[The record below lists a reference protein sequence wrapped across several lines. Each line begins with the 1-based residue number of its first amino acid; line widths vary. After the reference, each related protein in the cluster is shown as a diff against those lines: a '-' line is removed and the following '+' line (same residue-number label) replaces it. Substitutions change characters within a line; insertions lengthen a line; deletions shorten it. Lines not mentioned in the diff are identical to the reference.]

1 MQLRPYKIDIP
12 QADVDD
18 LEARL
23 MRVRWPHPARN
34 GQDWSRGVPYAYLK
48 ELVDH
53 WLHRFDWR
61 RQEAALNKHDQFLAE
76 IDGQLIHCFHV
87 KSKAPNAMPLL
98 MAHGWP
104 SSSIEF
110 VKLVE
115 PLVNPPDRKNAF
127 DLVLPTTPGF
137 GLSSPVTDDWD
148 APRTARACSQL
159 MKMLGYKRYG
169 VHGGDIGAD
178 IVSEINHV
186 DPGVVGVHSST
197 DMPSILWFVKFMGG
211 DPLANPNLTD
221 RDKHDVKTIIDR
233 NADGGGYLE
242 IQKTRPLTIG
252 YALNDSPLGQL
263 AWIVEKMQAWTDE
276 TKSLPEDAIDRDQML
291 TNVSLYWFTKS
302 GASAA
307 QFIYNNLRAQRDWGA
322 PSFAPT
328 GMACFGAK
336 PAGRALIPEKH
347 MKYWSEHAVGGHFP
361 AMEVPALLA
370 ADLRAF
376 FAAFR

>member
-1 MQLRPYKIDIP
+1 MKIQPYKIDIP
-12 QADVDD
+12 QIDIDD
-18 LEARL
+18 LKQRL
-23 MRVRWPHPARN
+23 MRARWPHPTQN

-61 RQEAALNKHDQFLAE
+61 THEARLNAHDQIVAE
-76 IDGQLIHCFHV
+76 VDGQRIHCFHI

-98 MAHGWP
+98 CAHGWP

-110 VKLVE
+110 LKLVE
-115 PLVNPPDRKNAF
+115 PLTNPPDAKHAF

-137 GLSSPVTDDWD
+137 GLSSPVVDDWD
-148 APRTARACSQL
+148 APRTARAYSEI
-159 MKMLGYKRYG
+159 MKALGYKRYG

-178 IVSEINHV
+178 IIGEINHV
-186 DPGVVGVHSST
+186 DANVVGVHSST

-211 DPLANPNLTD
+211 DPLSNPNLTD
-221 RDKHDVKTIIDR
+221 RDKQDVQAILDR

-242 IQKTRPLTIG
+242 IQKTKPLTIG
-252 YALNDSPLGQL
+252 YALSDSPIGQL

-276 TKSLPEDAIDRDQML
+276 TKALPEDALDRDQML
-291 TNVSLYWFTKS
+291 TNISLYWFTRS

-322 PSFAPT
+322 PSHAPT

-347 MKYWSEHAVGGHFP
+347 MKHWSEVASGGHFP

-370 ADLRAF
+370 ADLRTF
-376 FAAFR
+376 FDAFR